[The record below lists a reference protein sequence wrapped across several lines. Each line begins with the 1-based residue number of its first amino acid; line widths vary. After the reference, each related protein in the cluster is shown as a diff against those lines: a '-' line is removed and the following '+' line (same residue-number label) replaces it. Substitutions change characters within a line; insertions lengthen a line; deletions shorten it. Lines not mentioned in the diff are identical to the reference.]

1 MSEHSENPWRGRLR
15 LSSHQ
20 PSTPTGASPLSE
32 AERDAI
38 EGWLPKGA
46 RVLMHTR
53 GRPSAND
60 RPLWL
65 VTSDGVLIASLTEEA
80 HGQLRARVN
89 WVPVAQLRRIDLI
102 ANGTLALVRLLT
114 PTRRFVLFG
123 SDEDSATRFTVFARA
138 LMTTD
143 PEDRQ
148 RSRQLRREPPLRT
161 VGA

>member
-1 MSEHSENPWRGRLR
+1 MSEQTENPWRGRLR

-38 EGWLPKGA
+38 DGWLPKGA
-46 RVLMHTR
+46 RMLMHAR
-53 GRPSAND
+53 GRPSTND

-65 VTSDGVLIASLTEEA
+65 VTSEGVLIASLTEEA
-80 HGQLRARVN
+80 QGQLRARVN
-89 WVPVAQLRRIDLI
+89 WVPVAQLRRVDLI

-114 PTRRFVLFG
+114 PTRRFVLHG
-123 SDEDSATRFTVFARA
+123 SDEDSATRFTVFVRA

-143 PEDRQ
+143 PEERQ
-148 RSRQLRREPPLRT
+148 RPWRRRREPPLRT
-161 VGA
+161 VGT